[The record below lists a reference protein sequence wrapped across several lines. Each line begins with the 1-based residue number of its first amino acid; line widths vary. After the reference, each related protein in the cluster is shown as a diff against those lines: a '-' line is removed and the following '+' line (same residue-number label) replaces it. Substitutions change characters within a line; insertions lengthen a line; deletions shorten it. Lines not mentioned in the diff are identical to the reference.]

1 MANNLTGW
9 LTIDRLNGE
18 GNSVVTLTASTLATL
33 GERNASLKIK
43 TSSKEAII
51 NLYQQHYEEPLIP
64 DNIPNNQIW
73 AKSTDGTAIS
83 PSQYAEDFDYDIVKT
98 ELRFDGWT
106 ILTFGGDITYIPQS
120 AFMSKENLVEIVI
133 PKSITRIDMGAF
145 SGCYSLASINIPDSV
160 TTIGE
165 RAFYECNGLNS
176 ITIGAGVS
184 SIAGDAF
191 LPIIG
196 LSSEF
201 NSSVSSIVVS
211 PNNLVYDSRD
221 NCNCL
226 IETATNTLLL
236 GSVNSFIPNTVE
248 IIASRAFSGVPITSI
263 VIPNSVRTIWDYAF
277 HQASTPKASYDY
289 QGLTTLT
296 IGSNV
301 TYIGMSAFGECP
313 LEEITTYTMTAPTFG
328 EHPFELISKNGLFL
342 YPSGTEDTN
351 YPWWSSNYGFL
362 GEREWIRGAIPTF
375 GGDKI
380 TCTYVT
386 STSSVTKK
394 ICSVDS
400 CAYIKNMTIDGVS
413 VTPIDEYTFDSAG
426 EHTVVFDLY
435 SSSIPDEMFSNLD
448 IIKFTINSGI
458 TTIGDNVFYN
468 CKSLTSVYL
477 GNSVQTIGE
486 GAFSGCDSLTEITIP
501 DSVTKIDYR
510 AFRNC
515 ENLASV
521 DLGNSVTTIND
532 MAFENCTS
540 LTEITIPNSVT
551 SIGIM
556 AFSGCTSLTSI
567 TCNGIVAPTIY
578 ASAFS
583 SIASNGVL
591 KYPSGSDYSTWLN
604 QLSKYGWT
612 GVPY

>member
-83 PSQYAEDFDYDIVKT
+83 PSRYAEDFDYDIVKT

-106 ILTFGGDITYIPQS
+106 ILTFGGDITYIPQQ
-120 AFMSKENLVEIVI
+120 AFQTKENLEEIVI

-145 SGCYSLASINIPDSV
+145 AGCYSLASINIPDSV

-191 LPIIG
+191 FPIMG

-201 NSSVSSIVVS
+201 NSSLSSIVVS

-248 IIASRAFSGVPITSI
+248 IICNYAFSGVPITSI

-277 HQASTPKASYDY
+277 HQASTPITHN

-301 TYIGMSAFGECP
+301 TYIGKSAFGECP

-328 EHPFELISKNGLFL
+328 EHPFDLISKNGLFL

-351 YPWWSSNYGFL
+351 YPWWSSNHGFL
-362 GEREWIRGAIPTF
+362 GEREWIRGTIPTS

-435 SSSIPDEMFSNLD
+435 SSSIPDEMFSNLG
-448 IIKFTINSGI
+448 IMKFTINSGI
-458 TTIGDNVFYN
+458 TTIGESAFKNT
-468 CKSLTSVYL
+468 SLTSVDL
-477 GNSVQTIGE
+477 GNRVQTIGQ
-486 GAFSGCDSLTEITIP
+486 GAFSGCESLTEITIP
-501 DSVTKIDYR
+501 DSVTKIDYI

-551 SIGIM
+551 TIGIA
-556 AFSGCTSLTSI
+556 AFSYCESLSSI

-578 ASAFS
+578 ANAFS

>member
-83 PSQYAEDFDYDIVKT
+83 PSRYAEDFEYDIVKT

-106 ILTFGGDITYIPQS
+106 ILTFGGDITYIPKI
-120 AFMSKENLVEIVI
+120 AFNSIENLEEIVI
-133 PKSITRIDMGAF
+133 PKSITLIDSNAF

-165 RAFYECNGLNS
+165 RAFMSCFDLTS

-191 LPIIG
+191 LFFRGDSYDSP
-196 LSSEF
+196 LT
-201 NSSVSSIVVS
+201 SIVVS

-248 IIASRAFSGVPITSI
+248 IICGFAFSGVPITSI
-263 VIPNSVRTIWDYAF
+263 VIPNSVRIIHNYAF

-313 LEEITTYTMTAPTFG
+313 LKSITTYTMTAPTFG
-328 EHPFELISKNGLFL
+328 EKPFQLISKNGLFL

-351 YPWWSSNYGFL
+351 YPWWSSDYGFL
-362 GEREWIRGAIPTF
+362 GEREWIRGAIPTS

-380 TCTYVT
+380 TCTYNETDT
-386 STSSVTKK
+386 STATK

-400 CAYIKNMTIDGVS
+400 CVYIKNMTIDGVS

-435 SSSIPDEMFSNLD
+435 SSSIPDKMFSDLN

-458 TTIGDNVFYN
+458 TTIGEGAFKYCNN
-468 CKSLTSVYL
+468 LTSVDL
-477 GNSVQTIGE
+477 GNCVIKIGYE
-486 GAFSGCDSLTEITIP
+486 AFSGCYSLTEITIP

-515 ENLASV
+515 ENLTSIH
-521 DLGNSVTTIND
+521 LGNSVTEISD
-532 MAFENCTS
+532 EAFYYCK
-540 LTEITIPNSVT
+540 
-551 SIGIM
+551 
-556 AFSGCTSLTSI
+556 SLTSI
-567 TCNGIVAPTIY
+567 TCKAIVAPTIY
-578 ASAFS
+578 FLTFD

-591 KYPSGSDYSTWLN
+591 KYPSGSDYSSW
-604 QLSKYGWT
+604 LSKDRYYLGYYGWT
-612 GVPY
+612 GVPF